1 MNRALLT
8 ALLISTFSVPAVAQ
22 QQTETPATPA
32 ATPEAAP
39 ATTPEA
45 APAATPESAPAA
57 PASAPAAADAATPAA
72 ELTPEQIAA
81 FNQAVKDFGA
91 GQQAQQANDNATA
104 SAKYTAA
111 LPAIRDM
118 VKAQPDN
125 MENVNFLANAL
136 YASAAAEI
144 ALQKTDQGVA
154 LMEESIPHWRKVAAA
169 NASDTASQKVLA
181 SIATQ
186 VANVKLSKQDK
197 AGAAPLYNE
206 AITLSRKLVAATPD
220 AANKNLLLGA
230 LIGASQTSEDAAI
243 KTEAA
248 SLSKSMLADGS
259 VDAANKPAAEILGG
273 GAATPAAPAQAQP
286 APAR

>member
-8 ALLISTFSVPAVAQ
+8 AILVSCSVPAFAQ
-22 QQTETPATPA
+22 QQDAPAPATPETA
-32 ATPEAAP
+32 APTAPETAAP
-39 ATTPEA
+39 ATE
-45 APAATPESAPAA
+45 AATPTPAPA
-57 PASAPAAADAATPAA
+57 T
-72 ELTPEQIAA
+72 LTPEQVAA
-81 FNQAVKDFGA
+81 FNQAVKDFSA

-104 SAKYTAA
+104 SAKYAAA
-111 LPAIRDM
+111 LPAIREV

-125 MENVNFLANAL
+125 IENVNFLANAL

-154 LMEESIPHWRKVAAA
+154 LMEESIPHWRKAVAASA
-169 NASDTASQKVLA
+169 ADTASQKVLA
-181 SIATQ
+181 SLSTQ

-197 AGAAPLYNE
+197 AGAAPLYAE
-206 AITLSRKLVAATPD
+206 AVALSRKLVATAPD

-259 VDAANKPAAEILGG
+259 VDATNKPAAQILGG
-273 GAATPAAPAQAQP
+273 GASTSAQAAPAP
-286 APAR
+286 TR